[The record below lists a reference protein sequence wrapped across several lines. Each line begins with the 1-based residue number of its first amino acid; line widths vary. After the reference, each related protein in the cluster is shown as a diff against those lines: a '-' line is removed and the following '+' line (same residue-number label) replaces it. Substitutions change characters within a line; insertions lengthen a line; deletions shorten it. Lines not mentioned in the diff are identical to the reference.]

1 VAGSKKECIAMAHL
15 KGWPLLLLV
24 AAQLAQ
30 FVAARNA
37 GPRESFDL
45 HIPVAPSPVAVEG
58 KVRLL
63 YELHLTNFTD
73 SPLRPIALEIGHGTS
88 GFPLA
93 RFEGDALATRI
104 ALIGPADEAQLEGTI
119 PAGRRAV
126 LYVELDLAPDAVPAA
141 LAHRFSYARADEG
154 EETISGPRIELDA
167 TPPPSLG
174 PPVRGGPWVVIYDPS
189 WPRGHRRVF
198 LTVDG
203 RARLPGRFATDWVRV
218 DAQGS
223 SARGDADMARNALG
237 YGEAAIAVADATV
250 VAIRND
256 FPESERVST
265 NPKHAIDDASGNH
278 VVLDLGGNRYAIYE
292 HLRPG
297 SVRVAVGQRV
307 QRGQVLGE
315 LGFSGDS
322 TGPHLHFHVADGPS
336 PVRAEGRPFAL
347 ERFRVLGRY
356 EDLSRLGSAP
366 WAPREPAATALRGG
380 ELPEGNSVIETAA
393 PAARD

>member
-1 VAGSKKECIAMAHL
+1 MSMRSSPLRATLLGVLLFSLAPAIAVH
-15 KGWPLLLLV
+15 
-24 AAQLAQ
+24 AAAPSR
-30 FVAARNA
+30 AE
-37 GPRESFDL
+37 GHESFDL
-45 HIPVAPSPVAVEG
+45 QVPVAPTPVTVEG
-58 KVRLL
+58 RARLQ

-73 SPLRPIALEIGHGTS
+73 SPLRPTALEIGHGTS

-126 LYVELDLAPDAVPAA
+126 LYVELDLAADAVPAA
-141 LAHRFSYARADEG
+141 LAHRLSYALADDG
-154 EETISGPRIELDA
+154 EESISGPRTELDA
-167 TPPPSLG
+167 TPVPSLG

-189 WPRGHRRVF
+189 WLRGHRRVF

-218 DAQGS
+218 DAQGR
-223 SARGDADMARNALG
+223 SARGDADLARNALG

-256 FPESERVST
+256 FPESERGSA

-278 VVLDLGGNRYAIYE
+278 VVLDLGGGRHAIYE

-366 WAPREPAATALRGG
+366 WAPRLPTAPSLRTD
-380 ELPEGNSVIETAA
+380 ELPEGNSVIEVDA
-393 PAARD
+393 PTARD

>member
-1 VAGSKKECIAMAHL
+1 MAYMH
-15 KGWPLLLLV
+15 KGWLLLLLV
-24 AAQLAQ
+24 TVQFAQ
-30 FVAARNA
+30 FAGARDA
-37 GPRESFDL
+37 TSRESFDL
-45 HIPVAPSPVAVEG
+45 QVPVAPTPVTVEG
-58 KVRLL
+58 RARLQ

-73 SPLRPIALEIGHGTS
+73 SPLRPTAIEIGDGAS

-104 ALIGPADEAQLEGTI
+104 TLIGPADEAQLQGAI
-119 PAGRRAV
+119 PGGRRAV
-126 LYVELDLAPDAVPAA
+126 LYVEMNLAPDAVPAA
-141 LAHRFSYARADEG
+141 LVHRLSYVRADDG
-154 EETISGPRIELDA
+154 EDTISGPRVELDA
-167 TPPPSLG
+167 MPLPSLG

-198 LTVDG
+198 LAVDG

-218 DAQGS
+218 DAQGRR
-223 SARGDADMARNALG
+223 ARGDADLARNALG

-256 FPESERVST
+256 FPESERVSA

-278 VVLDLGGNRYAIYE
+278 VVLDLGGSRYAIYE

-347 ERFRVLGRY
+347 ERFRALGRY
-356 EDLSRLGSAP
+356 EDLSHLGSAP
-366 WAPREPAATALRGG
+366 WTPRAPAATVLRSG
-380 ELPEGNSVIETAA
+380 ELPEGNSVIEVDA

>member
-1 VAGSKKECIAMAHL
+1 M
-15 KGWPLLLLV
+15 
-24 AAQLAQ
+24 
-30 FVAARNA
+30 
-37 GPRESFDL
+37 
-45 HIPVAPSPVAVEG
+45 VEG
-58 KVRLL
+58 RARLL
-63 YELHLTNFTD
+63 YEVHMTNFTD
-73 SPLRPIALEIGHGTS
+73 VLLRPTAIEISDGGS

-104 ALIGPADEAQLEGTI
+104 ALIGPTDEAQLEGTI

-126 LYVELDLAPDAVPAA
+126 LYVELDLAADAVPAA
-141 LAHRFSYARADEG
+141 LAHRLSYALADEG
-154 EETISGPRIELDA
+154 EDTISGPRIELD
-167 TPPPSLG
+167 TTSPPKLG

-198 LTVDG
+198 MTVDG
-203 RARLPGRFATDWVRV
+203 GARLPGRFATDWVRV
-218 DAQGS
+218 DAQGR
-223 SARGDADMARNALG
+223 SARGDADLARNALG
-237 YGEAAIAVADATV
+237 YGEAAIAVSDATV

-256 FPESERVST
+256 FPESERVSA

-278 VVLDLGGNRYAIYE
+278 VVLDLGGGRYAIYE
-292 HLRPG
+292 HLRPD

-307 QRGQVLGE
+307 RRGQILGE

-356 EDLSRLGSAP
+356 EALSGLGSAP
-366 WAPREPAATALRGG
+366 WAPRRPTASALRSG
-380 ELPEGNSVIETAA
+380 ELPEGNSVIEVDVL
-393 PAARD
+393 PRD